1 MKNIKDFLDTL
12 LGGLAFLAFMV
23 LFGSCFAIF
32 ANDPQCRQAHRD
44 EDAAAIMTY
53 CR

>member
-12 LGGLAFLAFMV
+12 LDGLAFLAFV
-23 LFGSCFAIF
+23 VIFGSCFAF
-32 ANDPQCRQAHRD
+32 LADDPQCRQAHRD
-44 EDAAAIMTY
+44 EDVAMIMTY